1 MSDFL
6 TAYTTD
12 FYSQPGAPA
21 QPTAPTAADDSAART
36 TLAAAITA
44 GDPNAIRT
52 AAQTVVAKDL
62 TELAQQIEAWRTSV
76 WHGRLMLAAI
86 SAVADTLGIEA
97 IPSAIVDALRAGREQ
112 ETLTGGHPAAQAVLQ
127 GYLTA
132 LQSNSA
138 ATLT

>member
-6 TAYTTD
+6 STFTTN
-12 FYSQPGAPA
+12 FYAASGAPA

-62 TELAQQIEAWRTSV
+62 TELAQQIEAWRTSI
-76 WHGRLMLAAI
+76 WHARLMLAAI
-86 SAVADTLGIEA
+86 SAVAGSLGIEQ

-112 ETLTGGHPAAQAVLQ
+112 ETLTGGHPAAAAILQ

-132 LQSNSA
+132 LQSSSA